1 MNHLVTNQPPP
12 LEDDDLFDPVL
23 SGLVQRHGGGVHAG
37 DLAAFGKRAGTAEY
51 RRLGELA
58 NRYEPV
64 LHTHDR
70 YGHRIDEVEFHDSW
84 HELLDTSLSAGMHSV
99 CWTSTEG
106 GWVARAA
113 FNVMDSQIEAGHWCP
128 VSMTGAAVGALRHEP
143 AVAAQWEPRILARSY
158 DPQLGSAKASALI
171 GMGMTEK
178 QGGSDVRAN
187 TTAAVATGDDDE
199 YRVNGHKWFT
209 SAPMCDAFLI
219 LAQAPGG
226 VTCFLLPRSTPD
238 GERNGMHIQRLKDK
252 LGNRSNASCEL
263 EFHDAWVQR
272 VGDEGRGVPTIIE
285 MVTATRLDCIAG
297 STALMRQAVSQAIHH
312 TRHRHAFGSALIDKP
327 LMRNVLADL
336 EIEVRAALHLTMRV
350 AETFDRSGGDP
361 DEAALLRILTPIAKY
376 WVTKQCTG
384 VVREAMECLGGNG
397 YVEESSLPR
406 LFRESPLNAI
416 WEGSGNVIALD
427 VLRVAARQPGSLETL
442 LDFLDRAR
450 GADSALDRHLDAV
463 RALVT
468 EPEDPEWQARR
479 ISEALALATQ
489 AVLLIDGDP
498 FVAEAFIRSR
508 LAERHAAQYGTM
520 PTGTD
525 VDQLLP

>member
-23 SGLVQRHGGGVHAG
+23 SGLVQRHGGGAHLA
-37 DLAAFGKRAGTAEY
+37 DLAAFGKLAGAADH

-70 YGHRIDEVEFHDSW
+70 FGRRVDEVEFHHSW
-84 HELLDTSLSAGMHSV
+84 HELVDTSVSAGMHSV
-99 CWTSTEG
+99 CWTAADG

-113 FNVMDSQIEAGHWCP
+113 FNFMDSQIEAGHWCP
-128 VSMTGAAVGALRHEP
+128 ISMTGAAVGALRHEP
-143 AVAAQWEPRILARSY
+143 ALAAEWEPRILARTY
-158 DPQLGSAKASALI
+158 DPQLGSAKPSALI

-187 TTAAVATGDDDE
+187 TTVATTAGDGNE

-219 LAQAPGG
+219 LAQAAGG
-226 VTCFLLPRSTPD
+226 VTCFLLPRLTPD
-238 GERNGMHIQRLKDK
+238 GQRNGMHIQRLKDK
-252 LGNRSNASCEL
+252 LGNRSNASSEL
-263 EFHDAWVQR
+263 ELHDAWVRR
-272 VGDEGRGVPTIIE
+272 VGEEGRGVRTIIE

-297 STALMRQAVSQAIHH
+297 SAALMRQAVSQAIHH
-312 TRHRHAFGSALIDKP
+312 TRYRHAFGTALIDKP

-350 AETFDRSGGDP
+350 AETFDGAGDDP
-361 DEAALLRILTPIAKY
+361 GEAALRRILTPIAKY

-384 VVREAMECLGGNG
+384 VVREALECLGGNG
-397 YVEESSLPR
+397 YVEDSGLPR

-427 VLRVAARQPGSLETL
+427 VLRVAARQPGSVDALAEFLE
-442 LDFLDRAR
+442 RGR
-450 GADSALDRHLDAV
+450 GADPALDHHLDAV
-463 RALVT
+463 RALVS

-479 ISEALALATQ
+479 IAESLALAVQ
-489 AVLLIDGDP
+489 AVLLLDGDP
-498 FVAEAFIRSR
+498 RTAEAFVASR
-508 LAERHAAQYGTM
+508 IAAAHGPLYGTL
-520 PTGTD
+520 PSAASID
-525 VDQLLP
+525 HLLA